1 MIMNEEILNDQI
13 AQLQTDLLI
22 MRKKK
27 EYYEAFYGPCLRI
40 YYGRIAMSDSAIIAG
55 IEEIEKLLR
64 EPNLN

>member
-1 MIMNEEILNDQI
+1 MNEEMLKDQI

-22 MRKKK
+22 LRKQK
-27 EYYEAFYGPCLRI
+27 EYYEQFYSPCLRI
-40 YYGRIAMSDSAIIAG
+40 YYGRIAMSDEAIIAG

>member
-1 MIMNEEILNDQI
+1 MNEEMLKDQI

-22 MRKKK
+22 MRNKK

-64 EPNLN
+64 EPNMN